1 MAAVGLSR
9 KRNLPLR
16 LCIGAHVA
24 GKLVQLDVTG
34 KLDVEGQ
41 GADSVGAG
49 ATGADS
55 VGAGATGVD
64 SVGAG
69 ATGADSVGAG
79 ATGADGTGARGL
91 VAGVRGTIGFF
102 IDLAD
107 VDAAGFSSTWGVTD
121 CGGAP
126 AGLSDEVVRTMQHW
140 ICVDPATAHAA
151 AKVLPR

>member
-49 ATGADS
+49 ATGA
-55 VGAGATGVD
+55 D